1 MGAVDLQL
9 YTLMNNDSL
18 DFIFRPSGDITQEV
32 TVARMESLRKAASR
46 AQPPDRVIGGKIRT
60 TPDGWTL
67 EIDRRA
73 IKTTHPWKV
82 TANGDNTVTVAA
94 GKVLSFENE
103 AVATAGNYPTYIHL
117 KEFFNYDGTEDE
129 PITVTGTG
137 KIYAEMGF
145 VEGNP
150 ISIFDLDPGSLE
162 EDGIS
167 SALIPNVSSTITVT
181 FDSTLPTS
189 GDIEESDGIMVFEI
203 ANVSL
208 DDNGKA
214 VVDDQILTHNPPMWL
229 IDIPLSIL

>member
-82 TANGDNTVTVAA
+82 TANGDNSVTVAA
-94 GKVLSFENE
+94 GSILTWRNE
-103 AVATAGNYPTYIHL
+103 PDPGISTIPSYLNLEEVIRFDGDTLDSISDEDTVIWANCKREASGSEIIFQPDADLEQIDRVIPDSTSTVTLNSGTAMPTS
-117 KEFFNYDGTEDE
+117 GTEDINLE
-129 PITVTGTG
+129 LARITV
-137 KIYAEMGF
+137 
-145 VEGNP
+145 
-150 ISIFDLDPGSLE
+150 
-162 EDGIS
+162 EDG
-167 SALIPNVSSTITVT
+167 VVTI
-181 FDSTLPTS
+181 DR
-189 GDIEESDGIMVFEI
+189 
-203 ANVSL
+203 
-208 DDNGKA
+208 
-214 VVDDQILTHNPPMWL
+214 QILTHNPPMWL
-229 IDIPLSIL
+229 IDIPPSIL